1 METNNIKIAYDP
13 KFLSKEEIAKSDK
26 KKMEVYT
33 CDSVSY
39 VICRNLAFLMLDLET
54 SGLLYS
60 AMFCT
65 NQKNAFLIC
74 KSSVFIPYY
83 QSYSPEK

>member
-1 METNNIKIAYDP
+1 LP
-13 KFLSKEEIAKSDK
+13 FGSDK

-33 CDSVSY
+33 CDSESY

-54 SGLLYS
+54 SELLHS

-65 NQKNAFLIC
+65 NQKNAFLIR
-74 KSSVFIPYY
+74 KSNVFLFCY
-83 QSYSPEK
+83 QNNFIEKRRKSDF

>member
-1 METNNIKIAYDP
+1 
-13 KFLSKEEIAKSDK
+13 
-26 KKMEVYT
+26 MEVYT
-33 CDSVSY
+33 CDSESY

-65 NQKNAFLIC
+65 NQKNAFLTY
-74 KSSVFIPYY
+74 KSSVFILYY
-83 QSYSPEK
+83 QSYSSEKWRKVHVKYKVKYKASL

>member
-1 METNNIKIAYDP
+1 MEI
-13 KFLSKEEIAKSDK
+13 
-26 KKMEVYT
+26 YT

-83 QSYSPEK
+83 QSYSSEK